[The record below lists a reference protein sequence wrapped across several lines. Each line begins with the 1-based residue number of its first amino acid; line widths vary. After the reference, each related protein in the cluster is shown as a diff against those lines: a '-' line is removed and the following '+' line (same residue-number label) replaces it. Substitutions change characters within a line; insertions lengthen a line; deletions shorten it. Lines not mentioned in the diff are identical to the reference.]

1 MNETPDVASSGR
13 TRRPPP
19 VVTISAS
26 YGAGGGFVGPRV
38 ADELGITFLDRAIPA
53 AVAADLAEPPEEVLA
68 VEADVQRGLG
78 HWIAFFS
85 AMGAAWTDIPRPDAG
100 VSYDEASYK
109 AHVAALFQR
118 EAGRGA
124 VFLGRGSAI
133 VLADHPGALH
143 VRLDGPVERRITQVM
158 DFGGLDEHSTR
169 QAQHHT
175 DVARHRYVRRLYHTN
190 VADHRHYHLW
200 IDSTAVPLATCVD
213 IIVSAVQGRDELRQ
227 LGADDHDHA

>member
-1 MNETPDVASSGR
+1 MNETPGCASSGR

-38 ADELGITFLDRAIPA
+38 ADELGVRFWDRAIPA
-53 AVAADLAEPPEEVLA
+53 EVAAGLAERPEEVLA
-68 VEADVQRGLG
+68 VEADLQSGLG

-85 AMGAAWTDIPRPDAG
+85 ATGAAWTGIPLPDAG
-100 VSYDEASYK
+100 VCYDEAFYK
-109 AHVAALFQR
+109 THVAAFFQR

-158 DFGGLDEHSTR
+158 DLGGLDEHSTR
-169 QAQHHT
+169 RAQHHT
-175 DVARHRYVRRLYHTN
+175 DVARHRYVRHLYHTD

-200 IDSTAVPLATCVD
+200 IDSTAVPLATCVNMVLD
-213 IIVSAVQGRDELRQ
+213 AVRGREELHQ
-227 LGADDHDHA
+227 LGAPKL